1 MTMTEIQ
8 KPVRRSSLV
17 MLSLFAAAA
26 GGSGVAQAQECIAR
40 EKSFTVRAEGITEAV
55 GTIELRC
62 TEPTGFGF
70 GSPAELEVTVE
81 LNTRI
86 TSVIDDDRVVAG
98 LSYTDLS
105 GTGVTDADFAGAKLS
120 EDGTTITWEITS
132 ADVNLGT
139 TGADGFQVTIGG
151 IKANASAVGDGEDI
165 TAVVRVGGTAVHSA
179 PLKVADVMLWRG
191 IPEQIRSDNGPEF
204 IAKELR
210 QWLANLG
217 TGTLYIEP
225 ARPQK
230 RGFTPLG

>member
-1 MTMTEIQ
+1 MYRPR
-8 KPVRRSSLV
+8 KVLHGSSR
-17 MLSLFAAAA
+17 
-26 GGSGVAQAQECIAR
+26 GYYRGS
-40 EKSFTVRAEGITEAV
+40 

-151 IKANASAVGDGEDI
+151 IKANASAVEMVKI
-165 TAVVRVGGTAVHSA
+165 SPRWFVLEARRFTAG
-179 PLKVADVMLWRG
+179 
-191 IPEQIRSDNGPEF
+191 RSNS
-204 IAKELR
+204 R
-210 QWLANLG
+210 
-217 TGTLYIEP
+217 T
-225 ARPQK
+225 
-230 RGFTPLG
+230 